1 MAKRYTYQDNFE
13 MLILRHDYL
22 SRVENPDPRWVKEFE
37 GVVNKTSWIMFNK
50 FRSNFTKIG
59 YEIEDVINITNCY
72 MISYMSLY
80 SIRMNETVLEKIKK
94 SYKKRFG
101 VYPKQE
107 YIDRKE
113 KINMI
118 NFLRQRLQHAA
129 LICSRKLR
137 NINVD
142 TERIATYAYTE
153 ESVSVPEHVIF
164 SQGEKFGYRKVTKD
178 EFKEIKK
185 LAKKNKTSVLKDKFG
200 YSVIQIDIPN
210 NGIGLEDYKDL
221 FVHTKEDVYHRSPE
235 QSLRGIE
242 DEIDMT
248 NMIDEFFGLSDQNK
262 KSCLKDFIDRYKD
275 DKSYKIELREA
286 RKMLKSL

>member
-1 MAKRYTYQDNFE
+1 

-22 SRVENPDPRWVKEFE
+22 SRVENPDPKWVKEFE

-50 FRSNFTKIG
+50 YRSNFTKIG
-59 YEIEDVINITNCY
+59 YEIEDIINITNCY

-80 SIRMNETVLEKIKK
+80 SIRRNDSVLTKIRK
-94 SYKKRFG
+94 SYRKRFG
-101 VYPKQE
+101 HYPKPE

-137 NINVD
+137 NISVD
-142 TERIATYAYTE
+142 SEKIATYAYTE
-153 ESVSVPEHVIF
+153 DSVSVPEHTIF
-164 SQGEKFGYRKVTKD
+164 KQGEQFGYRKVTKD

-185 LAKKNKTSVLKDKFG
+185 LAKKNKTTELKDKNG
-200 YSVIQIDIPN
+200 YGILQIDIPN
-210 NGIGLEDYKDL
+210 NGIGLEDYRDL
-221 FVHTKEDVYHRSPE
+221 FVDTKDDIYHRSPE
-235 QSLRGIE
+235 QSLKRIE
-242 DEIDMT
+242 DEIDMS
-248 NMIDEFFGLSDQNK
+248 NMIDEFFGLDDNNK
-262 KSCLKDFIDRYKD
+262 KSCLRDFIDRYKD

-286 RKMLKSL
+286 RKMLKRL